1 MNPSQI
7 LAGLVPA
14 PRSAALAAVTKSN
27 TVLPV
32 PNGVTRLY
40 LIHEALSRAR
50 MRTPQAGRTTS
61 TEASRPART
70 VAMLARRRAAR
81 ELGVL

>member
-1 MNPSQI
+1 MSVVAQ
-7 LAGLVPA
+7 
-14 PRSAALAAVTKSN
+14 SN

-32 PNGVTRLY
+32 LNGVTRLY

-50 MRTPQAGRTTS
+50 MREPQAGHTTS
-61 TEASRPART
+61 TEASRSARS
-70 VAMLARRRAAR
+70 VAIRARRRAAR